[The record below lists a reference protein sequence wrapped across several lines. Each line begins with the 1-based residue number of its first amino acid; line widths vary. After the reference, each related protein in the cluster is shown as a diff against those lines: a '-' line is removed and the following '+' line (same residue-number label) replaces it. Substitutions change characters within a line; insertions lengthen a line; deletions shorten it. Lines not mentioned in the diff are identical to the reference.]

1 MYRIQRWKL
10 FAVFVFLLLA
20 IISCKKQKPIEG
32 PPPTHEPPSPSSSIY
47 EPLLNHGAIV
57 YCGSPLNSTLKIK
70 DGTDVGTVTVGNDSV
85 YLYLTYTVNDPWYL
99 GSVHC
104 YAGQESQIP
113 KNSDGSPLYQQFPA
127 KQDVNFCDLRQTFSF
142 RVPLS
147 ALTSDIG
154 QCSTNI
160 QYYVAMRASV
170 KQITDPTTC
179 AEGLDE
185 AAWGAPFLINPG
197 NTDDWATAF
206 FYCKQD
212 CIAAPPACDTC
223 NQNPPPPAWCA
234 YSQGY
239 WFNQPTVTW
248 CQSVKFGALEVL
260 QSDGTSLWPAQNNWV
275 KRAFFEASAIQL
287 SMNCVNNGNAIPSSI
302 ANEYNTLQTFLSQL
316 SYTDIQNGTFG
327 SADTTGIRDASGT
340 IGRWIC
346 ANHCN
351 SASDST
357 ACSGY

>member
-1 MYRIQRWKL
+1 MYRIQCWKL

-20 IISCKKQKPIEG
+20 ISSCKKQKPIEG
-32 PPPTHEPPSPSSSIY
+32 PPPSHEPPAPSSSIY
-47 EPLLNHGAIV
+47 EPLPIHTLIT
-57 YCGSPLNSTLKIK
+57 YCGSPLTSNLKIK
-70 DGTDVGTVTVGNDSV
+70 DGTDVGTVTVGNDSI
-85 YLYLTYTVNDPWYL
+85 YLYLTYTATDSWYL

-104 YAGQESQIP
+104 YAGQEVLIP
-113 KNSDGSPLYQQFPA
+113 KNPDGNPIYEQFPA
-127 KQDVNFCDLRQTFSF
+127 KQEINFCDLRQTFSF

-147 ALTSDIG
+147 ALTSDVG
-154 QCSTNI
+154 QCTTNV

-170 KQITDPTTC
+170 KQIADPTYCVQGT
-179 AEGLDE
+179 EE

-206 FYCKQD
+206 YYCKQD
-212 CIAAPPACDTC
+212 CVATPPP
-223 NQNPPPPAWCA
+223 PPPPAWCA

-239 WFNQPTVTW
+239 WFNHTDVTW
-248 CQSVKFGALEVL
+248 CQNVKFGNLEV
-260 QSDGTSLWPAQNNWV
+260 QQADGTTLWPAQNNWV
-275 KRAFFEASAIQL
+275 KRAFFQASALQL
-287 SMNCVNNGNAIPSSI
+287 SMNCVNNGDAIPASI

-316 SYTDIQNGTFG
+316 SYTDIQNGTYPSG
-327 SADTTGIRDASGT
+327 VDTTGVRGGAGT

-351 SASDST
+351 SSVDTT

>member
-1 MYRIQRWKL
+1 MMYRIQRWKL
-10 FAVFVFLLLA
+10 CAVFVFVFLA
-20 IISCKKQKPIEG
+20 ISSCKKQKPIEG
-32 PPPTHEPPSPSSSIY
+32 PPPSKEPPAPSSSIY
-47 EPLLNHGAIV
+47 EALPNPPSIT
-57 YCGSPLNSTLKIK
+57 YCGSPLTSNLKIK
-70 DGTDVGTVTVGNDSV
+70 DGTDIGTVTVGNDSM

-99 GSVHC
+99 GTVNC
-104 YAGQESQIP
+104 YAGQESLIP
-113 KNSDGSPLYQQFPA
+113 KNPDGNPVYEQFPA
-127 KQDVNFCDLRQTFSF
+127 RQELNFCDLRQAFSF
-142 RVPLS
+142 RVLLS
-147 ALTSDIG
+147 ALTSDAG
-154 QCSTNI
+154 QCSTNV

-170 KQITDPTTC
+170 KQIADPTNCTV
-179 AEGLDE
+179 GVDE

-212 CIAAPPACDTC
+212 CISTP
-223 NQNPPPPAWCA
+223 PPPPAWCA

-239 WFNQPTVTW
+239 WFNHPIVTW
-248 CQSVKFGALEVL
+248 CQSIKFGNLEVQQL
-260 QSDGTSLWPAQNNWV
+260 DGTNLWPAQNNWV
-275 KRAFFEASAIQL
+275 KRAFFQASALQL
-287 SMNCVNNGNAIPSSI
+287 SMTCANNGDAIPTSI

-327 SADTTGIRDASGT
+327 SLDTTGVRDASGA

-351 SASDST
+351 SATDTT